1 MQKAMNFNA
10 IASVKVS
17 YYTIHFLHMS
27 KDDAINIMKNPNLDK
42 KVDHCNFFLLY
53 TKMSELTYYERNRET
68 ILSKAK

>member
-27 KDDAINIMKNPNLDK
+27 KDDAINIIKNPNLDK
-42 KVDHCNFFLLY
+42 KVDHCNFFFIIY
-53 TKMSELTYYERNRET
+53 KNE
-68 ILSKAK
+68 